1 MKKILGILS
10 LALVMFGFAACNS
23 ATSSPENVVKAYYD
37 ALQKGEVE
45 KAIDLMHF
53 KGEMTQ
59 EQKDEIVATFNDKLA
74 MVNNHHQGIAAVEVG
89 EVEMAEDGE
98 HAVVKIKIIY
108 GDEQT
113 KEDTEKVIK
122 VDGKWFI
129 DAAK

>member
-10 LALVMFGFAACNS
+10 LVLVMCGFAACNS

-37 ALQKGEVE
+37 AIQKGEVE
-45 KAIDLMHF
+45 KAVDLMHF
-53 KGEMTQ
+53 KEEPTQ

-98 HAVVKIKIIY
+98 HAVVKIKITY

-113 KEDTEKVIK
+113 KEDTEKVVK

-129 DAAK
+129 DSTK